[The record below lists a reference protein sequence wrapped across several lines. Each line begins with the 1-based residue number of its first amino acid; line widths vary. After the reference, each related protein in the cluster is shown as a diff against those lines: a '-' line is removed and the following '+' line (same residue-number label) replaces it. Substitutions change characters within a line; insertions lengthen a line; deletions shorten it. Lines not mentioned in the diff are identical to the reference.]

1 MLGLGVEPVRLGRA
15 SGPFLLAGALRDL
28 LVVTGTVLVYAGTIE
43 LLYEP
48 VADAHA
54 RGTG

>member
-1 MLGLGVEPVRLGRA
+1 MLGRGVESVRLGRA
-15 SGPFLLAGALRDL
+15 SGLFLLAGALRVL
-28 LVVTGTVLVYAGTIE
+28 SVVAGTVLVYAGTIA
-43 LLYEP
+43 LLYEL